1 MLRSVLGLPRG
12 SACAAT
18 PSGGLAVLLM
28 YISSVTLCP
37 VDRRFDLNGIT
48 FVWRQQKAQSNQGK
62 HGVSFE
68 RAAEAFFDPFAKLV
82 DASTEEEP
90 REALIGLDHRGVTL
104 FVVHIEIQQDRIRI
118 ISARKAT
125 RQERKDYED

>member
-1 MLRSVLGLPRG
+1 M
-12 SACAAT
+12 
-18 PSGGLAVLLM
+18 
-28 YISSVTLCP
+28 
-37 VDRRFDLNGIT
+37 
-48 FVWRQQKAQSNQGK
+48 WRQQKAQSDQAK

-82 DASTEEEP
+82 DASTEEEA
-90 REALIGLDHRGVTL
+90 REALIGLDNRGVML

-125 RQERKDYED
+125 RQERRDYED